1 MPELRKDHIPNYQL
15 YMLMVGMLI
24 TGTCNTLVMK
34 AQDEVVVGFDEKTQK
49 NIKFTHPY
57 FQACNMFIGEFCCMG
72 AWAVKTKMN
81 KKKREENKEDQV
93 PLSPGA
99 TAAEEV

>member
-34 AQDEVVVGFDEKTQK
+34 AQDEVVVGFDEKT
-49 NIKFTHPY
+49 
-57 FQACNMFIGEFCCMG
+57 
-72 AWAVKTKMN
+72 
-81 KKKREENKEDQV
+81 
-93 PLSPGA
+93 
-99 TAAEEV
+99 